1 MFSNR
6 IRSLTALIVLSAA
19 YALPQPAPKKVTHP
33 APKNT
38 YLTTPF
44 DGTVTPHFMGHNLD
58 ALLDA
63 MDPTKFE
70 KDEFE
75 TTEQFQTRKAAMK
88 SPGSLPSGSLLAF
101 VFSPD
106 GPIDIRYDADA
117 RRFIVQ
123 PKFEPQRKD
132 ILGKSGDPYGA
143 ALIWSS
149 EIHSREYTGENAMG
163 ASVSVTSFQGSKS
176 AVAVP
181 IPANWG
187 REREREDVPAP
198 ALSIPSSPDQARA
211 LKSNLRILITGTI
224 APEGYAK
231 GTSYGVATFSSP
243 TEHLIDYRYLRITPR
258 ELWVFNDETG
268 EVLRR
273 KNWLIFTALK

>member
-63 MDPTKFE
+63 MTQRIE

-149 EIHSREYTGENAMG
+149 EIHSREYTGEKTMG
-163 ASVSVTSFQGSKS
+163 ALPCPVPTSFQGSKS

-181 IPANWG
+181 IPETGAE
-187 REREREDVPAP
+187 RERERTSR
-198 ALSIPSSPDQARA
+198 L
-211 LKSNLRILITGTI
+211 LRSLILN
-224 APEGYAK
+224 
-231 GTSYGVATFSSP
+231 P
-243 TEHLIDYRYLRITPR
+243 TWTRPGH
-258 ELWVFNDETG
+258 
-268 EVLRR
+268 
-273 KNWLIFTALK
+273 